1 MSCNFYEYSYSK
13 EDLAKCAVKDE
24 AIVVLDPNVCLPL
37 WEAKLIKVFIN
48 KILANEDAPTETE
61 WKIVSVFGKRI
72 KEAEIKELNAEIAR
86 LRKEQEQDNIEFERL
101 KEGYENSEKRNGQ
114 F

>member
-1 MSCNFYEYSYSK
+1 MAFNFYEYACTK
-13 EDLAKCAVKDE
+13 EDLDKCVVRDE
-24 AIVVLDPNVCLPL
+24 LDVEPNVCLPL
-37 WEAKLIKVFIN
+37 WEANLVKVFIN

-61 WKIVSVFGKRI
+61 WKIVSVFGRRI
-72 KEAEIKELNAEIAR
+72 KDAEIKKLNAEIAR

-114 F
+114 L